1 LKSLAQHLQN
11 PQGHMNQHLRPEP
24 VPFIDIAAQ
33 RRRLGTSIDEAISR
47 VLAHCQFINGPEV
60 AQLEAELAAF
70 SGARHVVTCASG
82 TDALL
87 MVLMAKNVGRGDAV
101 LCPSF
106 TFCATGEAVA
116 LAGATPVFV
125 DVDQATFNID
135 ANSLKRGI
143 ATAKRLGLEPKAVIP
158 VDLFGQSADHDAIG
172 AIAEAEGMFVLDD
185 AAQAFGASYKGRRLG
200 TSGLVTATSFFPAKP
215 LGCFGDG
222 GAIFTDDAQLA
233 ETLRSIRVH
242 GQGSDKYDNVRLG
255 LTGRLDTMQAAILIE
270 KLKIFEDE
278 IAARNRVAARYAQGL
293 GNVVSVPH
301 VAAGCTSIWA
311 QYTIRLPK
319 GSDRDG
325 FAAALK
331 AQGIPT
337 AIYYPKSMHQQT
349 AYRDYPVADGGLP
362 VSERLSSDVISL
374 PMHAYLDEPAQER
387 IIKAVR
393 GAFST

>member
-1 LKSLAQHLQN
+1 MNKLMLA
-11 PQGHMNQHLRPEP
+11 EP
-24 VPFIDIAAQ
+24 VPFIDLGAQ
-33 RRRLGTSIDEAISR
+33 RRRLGKSIDEAVSR

-60 AQLEAELAAF
+60 TQLEAALAAF
-70 SGARHVVTCASG
+70 SGAKHVVTCASG

-87 MVLMAKNVGRGDAV
+87 MVLMAKGVGRGDAV

-116 LAGATPVFV
+116 LTGATPVFV
-125 DVDQATFNID
+125 DVDEATFNID

-143 ATAKRLGLEPKAVIP
+143 ATANRRGLKPRAVIP

-172 AIAEAEGMFVLDD
+172 AIAEAGGLFVLDD

-200 TSGLVTATSFFPAKP
+200 TLGLVTATSFFPAKP

-222 GAIFTDDAQLA
+222 GAIFTDDAALA
-233 ETLRSIRVH
+233 ATLRSVRVH

-270 KLKIFEDE
+270 KLKIFDDE
-278 IAARNRVAARYAQGL
+278 IAARNQVAERYAQGL
-293 GNVVSVPH
+293 GNVVSVPRL
-301 VAAGCTSIWA
+301 ASGCTSVWA

-349 AYRDYPVADGGLP
+349 AYRDFPVADGGLP
-362 VSERLSSDVISL
+362 ASESLSCDVISL
-374 PMHAYLDEPAQER
+374 PMHAYLDGPTQER
-387 IIKAVR
+387 IIRAVR
-393 GAFST
+393 GAIST

>member
-1 LKSLAQHLQN
+1 
-11 PQGHMNQHLRPEP
+11 MNQHMRPEP
-24 VPFIDIAAQ
+24 VPFIDVAAQ
-33 RRRLGTSIDEAISR
+33 RRRLGASIDEAVSR
-47 VLAHCQFINGPEV
+47 VLAHCLFINGPEV
-60 AQLEAELAAF
+60 TQLEAALAAF
-70 SGARHVVTCASG
+70 TGAKHVVTCASG

-116 LAGATPVFV
+116 LTGATPVFV
-125 DVDQATFNID
+125 DVDEATFNMD
-135 ANSLKRGI
+135 VESLKRGV
-143 ATAKRLGLEPKAVIP
+143 ATAKRLGLKPKGIIP
-158 VDLFGQSADHDAIG
+158 VDLFGQSADHDAIS
-172 AIAEAEGMFVLDD
+172 AVAEAEGLFVLDD

-200 TSGLVTATSFFPAKP
+200 TFGHVTATSFFPAKP

-222 GAIFTDDAQLA
+222 GAILTDDAELA
-233 ETLRSIRVH
+233 EVLRSIRVH

-255 LTGRLDTMQAAILIE
+255 LTGRLDTIQAAILIE

-278 IAARNRVAARYAQGL
+278 IAARNKVAQRYAQGL
-293 GNVVSVPH
+293 GNVVTVPH
-301 VAAGCTSIWA
+301 VASGMTSVWA

-319 GSDRDG
+319 GVDRNE

-349 AYRDYPVADGGLP
+349 AYRDYPIADGGVP
-362 VSERLSSDVISL
+362 VCEALSDDVISL
-374 PMHAYLDEPAQER
+374 PMHAYLDEPTQER

-393 GAFST
+393 GALSS

>member
-1 LKSLAQHLQN
+1 
-11 PQGHMNQHLRPEP
+11 MNQHLRPQP
-24 VPFIDIAAQ
+24 LPLIDIAAQ
-33 RRRLGTSIDEAISR
+33 RRRLGKSIDEAVER

-87 MVLMAKNVGRGDAV
+87 MVLMARGVGRGDAV

-116 LAGATPVFV
+116 LTGATPVFV
-125 DVDQATFNID
+125 DVDEATFNMD

-143 ATAKRLGLEPKAVIP
+143 ATATRLGLKPKAVIP
-158 VDLFGQSADHDAIG
+158 VDLFGQSADHDAIA
-172 AIAEAEGMFVLDD
+172 AIAEAEGIFVLDD

-200 TSGLVTATSFFPAKP
+200 SFGLATATSFFPAKP

-222 GAIFTDDAQLA
+222 GAIFTDDAELA
-233 ETLRSIRVH
+233 ATLRSIRVH
-242 GQGSDKYDNVRLG
+242 GQGFDKYDNVRLG
-255 LTGRLDTMQAAILIE
+255 LTGRLDTIQAAILIE

-278 IAARNRVAARYAQGL
+278 IEARNEVAKRYARGL
-293 GNVVSVPH
+293 GNVVSVPRL
-301 VAAGCTSIWA
+301 AGGCTSVWA

-319 GSDRDG
+319 GCDRDG
-325 FAAALK
+325 FAATLT

-349 AYRDYPVADGGLP
+349 AYRDFPVADGGVP
-362 VSERLSSDVISL
+362 ASESLSRDVISL
-374 PMHAYLDEPAQER
+374 PMHAYLDEPTQAR
-387 IIKAVR
+387 IIKAVH
-393 GAFST
+393 GAIGA

>member
-1 LKSLAQHLQN
+1 
-11 PQGHMNQHLRPEP
+11 MNQHPRPEP

-33 RRRLGTSIDEAISR
+33 RRRLGKSVDEAVGR

-60 AQLEAELAAF
+60 AQLEAALAAF
-70 SGARHVVTCASG
+70 SGAKHVVTCASG

-87 MVLMAKNVGRGDAV
+87 MVLMAKGVGRGDAV

-116 LAGATPVFV
+116 LTSATPVFV
-125 DVDQATFNID
+125 DVDEATFNMD
-135 ANSLKRGI
+135 VNSLKRGI
-143 ATAKRLGLEPKAVIP
+143 ATAKRLGLTPRAVIP

-172 AIAEAEGMFVLDD
+172 AIAEAEGIFVLDD

-200 TSGLVTATSFFPAKP
+200 TVGLATATSFFPAKP

-222 GAIFTDDAQLA
+222 GAIFTDDAELA
-233 ETLRSIRVH
+233 ETLRSVRVH

-278 IAARNRVAARYAQGL
+278 IAMRNQVAERYAQGL
-293 GNVVSVPH
+293 GNVVTVPRVASGGTSV
-301 VAAGCTSIWA
+301 WA
-311 QYTIRLPK
+311 QYTIRLPQ
-319 GSDRDG
+319 GSNRDG

-331 AQGIPT
+331 AQGIPI

-349 AYRDYPVADGGLP
+349 AYRDFPVADGGLP
-362 VSERLSSDVISL
+362 ACESLSCDVISL
-374 PMHAYLDEPAQER
+374 PMHAYLDEPTQAR